1 MAKPNNN
8 ALGGFYKQLEDQKQ
22 AEQEAALAANPFC
35 QPQKVKAFVV
45 KDLRLNAAGAR
56 LGLIYSE
63 LLGLPVSKKGRRR

>member
-1 MAKPNNN
+1 MAKSDYNN
-8 ALGGFYKQLEDQKQ
+8 LGGFYKQQDDRRQ
-22 AEQEAALAANPFC
+22 ANPFY
-35 QPQKVKAFVV
+35 QPQRVKASVV